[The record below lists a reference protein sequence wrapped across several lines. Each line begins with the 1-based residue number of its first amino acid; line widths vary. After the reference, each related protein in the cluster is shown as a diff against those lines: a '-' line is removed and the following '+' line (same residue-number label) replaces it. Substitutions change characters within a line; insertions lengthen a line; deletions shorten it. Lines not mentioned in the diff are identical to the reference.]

1 MTPMSLSFTDRV
13 VMPRGVVARAVGR
26 STVLLN
32 SQSGRYF
39 TLDEI
44 GTRTWTLLTSSASIQ
59 AAYDTLMSEFTA
71 EPDQLADDLEALLG
85 RLNSL
90 GLIEI
95 QRG

>member
-1 MTPMSLSFTDRV
+1 MTGMSLSFNDRV
-13 VMPRGVVARAVGR
+13 VVPRGVVARTVGP

-44 GTRTWTLLTSSASIQ
+44 GTRTWWLLTSSVSIQ
-59 AAYDTLMSEFTA
+59 IAFDTLMEEFAA
-71 EPDQLADDLEALLG
+71 EPDRLADDLEALVG

-95 QRG
+95 QRA

>member
-1 MTPMSLSFTDRV
+1 MTCMSLSFSDRV
-13 VMPRGVVARAVGR
+13 VVPRGVVARAVGS

-32 SQSGRYF
+32 SHSGRYF

-44 GTRTWTLLTSSASIQ
+44 GTRAWSLLTSSASIQ
-59 AAYDTLMSEFTA
+59 AAYDTLIGEFSA
-71 EPDQLADDLEALLG
+71 EPDQLADDLEELIG

-90 GLIEI
+90 GLVEI